1 MFIFFFFVSSLKK
14 AFNMMHSRN
23 IHTHAYN
30 VSSRHQI
37 SNPLQLWAA
46 SLSILKLSCLMSNWT
61 GPSQHSTF
69 KKKSG
74 LAVIVDYLTQIFLLS
89 FFVCVFSFFTYLHK
103 FCMTNLFQHN
113 ISSLQT
119 QITEAAT
126 TERCCLKIAAS
137 KI

>member
-37 SNPLQLWAA
+37 SN
-46 SLSILKLSCLMSNWT
+46 SMGSIIVHTQTVMLDVKLNWT
-61 GPSQHSTF
+61 FSTFFTF

-89 FFVCVFSFFTYLHK
+89 FFVCVFPFFTQLHK